1 VAALLA
7 CGPKALRAQK
17 ALLREW
23 EELPLKQSV
32 DVSIGAFGRA
42 FLTDEPT
49 RLMQDFVNRK
59 R

>member
-1 VAALLA
+1 VLLA